1 MGKLIQEGRGER
13 LEPIARMNGWVS
25 PLLGIRF
32 ELEKGAELKIYR
44 PDGQPFAT
52 YLELNEKRQQAE
64 RRAEQERLRAER
76 LAARLREMD
85 AEFDE

>member
-32 ELEKGAELKIYR
+32 ELEKGAELKYTGRTANLSPPI
-44 PDGQPFAT
+44 
-52 YLELNEKRQQAE
+52 
-64 RRAEQERLRAER
+64 
-76 LAARLREMD
+76 
-85 AEFDE
+85 